1 MQGVP
6 LDGYWVCIDE
16 AHVMNREAMA
26 ILLQCATT
34 IFNAVKIAKE
44 QVDINGVEVDK
55 CTDIYITFKSLW
67 AHRRWCWYKR
77 FVLDVNN
84 KDVPFYRAVG

>member
-44 QVDINGVEVDK
+44 QVDINGVEVGK
-55 CTDIYITFKSLW
+55 CTDT
-67 AHRRWCWYKR
+67 
-77 FVLDVNN
+77 
-84 KDVPFYRAVG
+84 